1 MLRAKRVKAFSRS
14 PGVTWYLHPFP
25 STVTWIKSPVSIT
38 AYWDESNDDAK
49 PILEFSSIWMIPVS
63 KPSPSEDASAK
74 WGDTASDFLPL
85 LPKMSTHLG
94 CILAIIFRWCW
105 RKMKSLFSL
114 KDRVRRPH

>member
-14 PGVTWYLHPFP
+14 SGVTWYLHPFP

-38 AYWDESNDDAK
+38 VYWDESNDDAK

-74 WGDTASDFLPL
+74 WGDITSDFLPL
-85 LPKMSTHLG
+85 STKYTQEQSQNNNLYHLTAPV
-94 CILAIIFRWCW
+94 IYEKL
-105 RKMKSLFSL
+105 SLN
-114 KDRVRRPH
+114 R